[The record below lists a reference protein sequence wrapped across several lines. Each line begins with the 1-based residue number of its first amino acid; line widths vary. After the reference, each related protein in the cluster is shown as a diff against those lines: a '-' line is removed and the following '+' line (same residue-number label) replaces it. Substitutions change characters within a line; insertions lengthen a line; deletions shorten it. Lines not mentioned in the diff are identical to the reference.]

1 MHQAIVTIIFGVLGT
16 MLAQWLTAI
25 HAQASKTDE
34 NGLTA
39 WLTNFSNGDVLALIE
54 ILLICYIY
62 GRVRDI
68 QRAMTASTEP
78 KQLVPRIFG
87 F

>member
-1 MHQAIVTIIFGVLGT
+1 MHQAIVTIVLGVLGT
-16 MLAQWLTAI
+16 LLAQWLTAI
-25 HAQASKTDE
+25 HAQAEKADA

-68 QRAMTASTEP
+68 QRAMPVSTEP
-78 KQLVPRIFG
+78 RQLVPRIFG

>member
-16 MLAQWLTAI
+16 WLAQWLTAI
-25 HAQASKTDE
+25 HARAQETNKD
-34 NGLTA
+34 GLTA

-68 QRAMTASTEP
+68 QRAMPVSAEP
-78 KQLVPRIFG
+78 KPLVPRIFG

>member
-1 MHQAIVTIIFGVLGT
+1 MHQAVVTIILGVLGT
-16 MLAQWLTAI
+16 MLAQWLTAV
-25 HAQASKTDE
+25 HAEAQEANA

-68 QRAMTASTEP
+68 QRAMPVSTEH